1 MSIYPLA
8 SCPKYIGPL
17 GLEKVKVDR
26 HDAGG
31 VNGVMTGPRLSAAIE
46 PWSLIIV
53 VMVVVL
59 MILQR
64 RNTSQYNSV
73 PLMVK
78 LKIARKTTGSRS
90 QIRPRLK

>member
-1 MSIYPLA
+1 VSIYALP
-8 SCPKYIGPL
+8 SCPKYIGPVAL
-17 GLEKVKVDR
+17 DQVNVDT

-59 MILQR
+59 MILER
-64 RNTSQYNSV
+64 RNTNQYNSV
-73 PLMVK
+73 PLLVK
-78 LKIARKTTGSRS
+78 LKIERKTTGSGS